1 MKPFQII
8 KITAILLG
16 FIFFCSCNRQ
26 MDKNGKISNE
36 NLDSIEQINF
46 EKFEEF
52 NKIDSLRDPAHWAY
66 MSDLPLK
73 TVAKLILSDSIEP
86 SDNKFT
92 FALLDTIFTCDKT
105 EQNFYLNVFDKIM
118 RKSDGVL
125 SEAIGSYTYKFIQTQ
140 PINFLKHLSK
150 LEQQDIKNWARY
162 TTFEMYY
169 TFPEDSLVFYCEQ
182 LIDNLKVH
190 KQKKGLDLFDK
201 EIKECAHGYKEL
213 ER

>member
-1 MKPFQII
+1 MKII
-8 KITAILLG
+8 TILLG

-46 EKFEEF
+46 VKFEEF

-92 FALLDTIFTCDKT
+92 FAMLDVIFTCDKS
-105 EQNFYLNVFDKIM
+105 EQNFYLDVFDKIM
-118 RKSDGVL
+118 RKSDGAL
-125 SEAIGSYTYKFIQTQ
+125 SEAIGTYTYKFIQIQ
-140 PINFLKHLSK
+140 PIVLLKHLSK
-150 LEQQDIKNWARY
+150 LEQQDIKNWARF

-169 TFPEDSLVFYCEQ
+169 TVPEDSLVFYCNQ
-182 LIDNLKVH
+182 LIDHLKAQ
-190 KQKKGLDLFDK
+190 KIKKGLDVFEK
-201 EIKECAHGYKEL
+201 ELKNCAHGYKEL
-213 ER
+213 